1 MPYRPH
7 PITDQM
13 SDQAIRPHPPEFRQL
28 CEQAIEGFRA
38 LPAADLSRR
47 GALAAELRGLL
58 ARIELRMEELDLRT
72 PAFADEQGLV
82 LNAASALQSID
93 LDRGGP
99 HVARLAER
107 AADDLRRLA
116 DGGA

>member
-1 MPYRPH
+1 
-7 PITDQM
+7 M
-13 SDQAIRPHPPEFRQL
+13 SEPAIPPHPPEFRQL
-28 CEQAIEGFRA
+28 CEQAVEGFRA
-38 LPAADLSRR
+38 LPAAELSRR
-47 GALAAELRGLL
+47 GALAAELRELL
-58 ARIELRMEELDLRT
+58 ARIEGRLEELDLRT

-107 AADDLRRLA
+107 AAADLRRVA
-116 DGGA
+116 DGPA